1 MKEKLLTI
9 LVLWLFSGTGLTQ
22 TLTVPDPI
30 GTSNNSGNVGIGTST
45 PTSKLSIRNVGGTD
59 GVKLLDF
66 SEVNDEEFIFK
77 GDFSNTGSTGN
88 KLYLGSGISGWQSNI
103 MAWRGDG
110 HVGVGVSNPIS
121 LFHIK
126 ENSAE
131 KDKNAGLTV
140 EQSGCGNALVQYLRT
155 GEQRWVTGIDES
167 GNNSFVIGR
176 GQTWQNGKD
185 LVIYVRGQIG
195 IGIENPLAT
204 LHTKSTAVGNSKDD
218 VKIGAKFEVGRQ
230 KLEFKSIRT
239 ANETEWK
246 NTTLKLQAI
255 IDNTNHQSIDFVND
269 NNYLEHIDLYT
280 GNQNFNTRFTYDGKV
295 GIGTTIPDSKLTV
308 NGNIHAKE
316 VKVDLLVPGPDYVF
330 DEDYELLSLNAT
342 KKYITENKHLPE
354 IPSAM
359 VMAENGIDL
368 GDMNIKLLKKIEE
381 LTLHLIEQNERVEKL
396 EKEIETMKNK

>member
-1 MKEKLLTI
+1 MVNLSSIKGPI
-9 LVLWLFSGTGLTQ
+9 SLVFICVLVSFGEAQ
-22 TLTVPDPI
+22 I
-30 GTSNNSGNVGIGTST
+30 I
-45 PTSKLSIRNVGGTD
+45 TD
-59 GVKLLDF
+59 
-66 SEVNDEEFIFK
+66 
-77 GDFSNTGSTGN
+77 TGS
-88 KLYLGSGISGWQSNI
+88 
-103 MAWRGDG
+103 R
-110 HVGVGVSNPIS
+110 VGVGISNPIS
-121 LFHIK
+121 LVHIK

-140 EQSGCGNALVQYLRT
+140 EQSGSGNALVQYLRT

-167 GNNSFVIGR
+167 VNNNFVIGR
-176 GQTWQNGKD
+176 GQTWQQGKD
-185 LVIYVRGQIG
+185 LIIDINGYVG
-195 IGIENPLAT
+195 IGTVNPIAA
-204 LHTKSTAVGNSKDD
+204 LHTKSAAVGTSVDD
-218 VKIGAKFEVGRQ
+218 IKIGAKFEVGRQ

-239 ANETEWK
+239 ANGTEWK

-280 GNQNFNTRFTYDGKV
+280 GNQNFSTRFTYDGKV

-308 NGNIHAKE
+308 KGNIHANE

-342 KKYITENKHLPE
+342 KKYIAENRHLPE

-359 VMAENGIDL
+359 TMEENGIDL

-396 EKEIETMKNK
+396 EKQISALQNKNTSGD